1 MMQWIKH
8 DSNANQDAKLKKVRM
23 KYGLEGYGL
32 YWYCIELIAADVDQN
47 NLTFELEH
55 DAEII
60 SFDTGIHIERVSEMM
75 SYMVNVGLFES
86 SNNTITC
93 LKLLKRLDQS
103 MTSNKKMREMITSAK
118 QSHDMVMANHD
129 GVMTNPDFVMQE
141 ETKIDKTKRNNI
153 TTTSKQRFDQID
165 MAFAQLAFDELLHH
179 NPNHKAP
186 NLNAWA
192 EDARKMREID
202 NRDPNEMAR
211 VWTWI
216 RNDSFWSTNILSI
229 SKFRE
234 KYDMVSMK
242 AKSAGN
248 PNLSKAG
255 NATLNNIRDW
265 EPT

>member
-1 MMQWIKH
+1 MKWYKH
-8 DSNANQDAKLKKVRM
+8 DSDANMDARLQEVLLDF
-23 KYGLEGYGL
+23 GLEGYGL
-32 YWYCIELIAADVDQN
+32 YWYCLELITNKVTSEN
-47 NLTFELEH
+47 ITFSLEH
-55 DAEII
+55 DARVI
-60 SFDTGIHIERVSEMM
+60 SRNTGSSVQSVETMMRKFVSL
-75 SYMVNVGLFES
+75 GLFED
-86 SNNTITC
+86 TDGTVTC
-93 LKLLKRLDQS
+93 LKLAKRLDKS
-103 MTSNKKMREMITSAK
+103 MTNSPNMREFISNVRER
-118 QSHDMVMANHD
+118 HDTVRKCQPRTQH
-129 GVMTNPDFVMQE
+129 
-141 ETKIDKTKRNNI
+141 NI
-153 TTTSKQRFDQID
+153 TEEEQTKTIANVKPKFDQTD

-242 AKSAGN
+242 AKGAGN

>member
-1 MMQWIKH
+1 MLWFKH
-8 DSNANQDAKLKKVRM
+8 DTNASQDAKLKKVRM

-32 YWYCIELIAADVDQN
+32 YWYCIELIAAGVDQN

-55 DAEII
+55 DSEII
-60 SFDTGIHIERVSEMM
+60 SFDTGIHIERVNEMM
-75 SYMVNVGLFES
+75 AYMINLELFES
-86 SNNTITC
+86 NNNAITC
-93 LKLLKRLDQS
+93 LKMLKRLDQS
-103 MTSNKKMREMITSAK
+103 MTSNKEMRGMINKAK
-118 QSHDMVMANHD
+118 INHD
-129 GVMTNPDFVMQE
+129 EVMTKSDLVMQE
-141 ETKIDKTKRNNI
+141 EKRIDKNRQDKTI
-153 TTTSKQRFDQID
+153 TNVKPKFDQID
-165 MAFAQLAFDELLHH
+165 LAFAQLAFDELLHH

-242 AKSAGN
+242 AKGAGN